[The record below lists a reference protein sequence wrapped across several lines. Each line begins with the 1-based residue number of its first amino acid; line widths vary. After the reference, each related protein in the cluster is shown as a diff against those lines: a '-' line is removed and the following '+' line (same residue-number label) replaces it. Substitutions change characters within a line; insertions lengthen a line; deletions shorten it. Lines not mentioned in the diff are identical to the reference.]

1 MNRSGQLGAITGN
14 GSRQAIAR
22 FRNKVKSTLESKV
35 EECIVIKTSF
45 VSFEVELKVAA
56 LFQSLDW
63 SQTENSKLER

>member
-14 GSRQAIAR
+14 GSRQTITW

-45 VSFEVELKVAA
+45 VSFEVELKVVA

-63 SQTENSKLER
+63 SQTEKFKA

>member
-14 GSRQAIAR
+14 RSRQAIAR
-22 FRNKVKSTLESKV
+22 FKNKVKSTLESKV

-56 LFQSLDW
+56 VSQILDW
-63 SQTENSKLER
+63 SQTEQFKA